1 MNLNS
6 YKQYLLSGG
15 YTLGQVSKS
24 DSDANTDYTF
34 CDDSLYKR
42 VYILTKDGWK
52 FEDAKYQFHTA
63 KSILRDDVDYYLQF
77 RPKIHYPIGSYVIIP
92 DDTDFDINLSE
103 EERKNPFLQ
112 PINERTQWWIIVD
125 RDNGYDDVQ
134 YNILKCN
141 WNFKWLYKGKIQE
154 VFGCT
159 RSANSYTNGKW
170 VDEYTA
176 SLDNLTSAWLPDT
189 YSTYGNNLFH
199 LGLTDSRTL
208 FYEQRFMITTNI
220 LQPKVYQTTKIVE
233 VSPKGILKLSLKQ
246 DEYNAKRDNIDLMI
260 CDYYIDNGDILVDE
274 PHLIESDNPIRDLS
288 TSEITWMTVNDDGT
302 YAAAALTD
310 RKLQV
315 GKSAYFQVQFSQ
327 PNINPEWRVQLVNL
341 NNSYS
346 NDEIKYW
353 EGLMKIT
360 KFDNNMISL
369 KPGKANTL
377 KGKHF
382 VLSVS
387 DGKGDFFSSIELEVA
402 E

>member
-1 MNLNS
+1 M
-6 YKQYLLSGG
+6 
-15 YTLGQVSKS
+15 
-24 DSDANTDYTF
+24 
-34 CDDSLYKR
+34 
-42 VYILTKDGWK
+42 
-52 FEDAKYQFHTA
+52 
-63 KSILRDDVDYYLQF
+63 
-77 RPKIHYPIGSYVIIP
+77 
-92 DDTDFDINLSE
+92 
-103 EERKNPFLQ
+103 
-112 PINERTQWWIIVD
+112 
-125 RDNGYDDVQ
+125 
-134 YNILKCN
+134 
-141 WNFKWLYKGKIQE
+141 
-154 VFGCT
+154 
-159 RSANSYTNGKW
+159 
-170 VDEYTA
+170 
-176 SLDNLTSAWLPDT
+176 
-189 YSTYGNNLFH
+189 
-199 LGLTDSRTL
+199 GLTDSRTL

-346 NDEIKYW
+346 NDKIKYW